1 MKHGEIVKPRARG
14 KSGFGLP
21 VAILQKLLHAPRLP
35 KPGEEYMDVPP
46 EKSQTSL
53 SNNPYTASFMSEGI
67 PYDSTTMENSI
78 SRGGGYRGSSMASME
93 ELISNTNESDLKFE
107 NSLDFD
113 DFGSSVDSFKTKKMG
128 KLKNNKVCTYI
139 YIYIYI

>member
-1 MKHGEIVKPRARG
+1 MKHGEIVKPRAHG

-35 KPGEEYMDVPP
+35 KPGEEYMDVP

-53 SNNPYTASFMSEGI
+53 SNAYTASFMSEGI
-67 PYDSTTMENSI
+67 PYDSTTMENPI
-78 SRGGGYRGSSMASME
+78 SRGGGGGGGDYRVSSMASME
-93 ELISNTNESDLKFE
+93 KLISNTESDLKFE

-113 DFGSSVDSFKTKKMG
+113 DFGSSVDSFKTKKLG
-128 KLKNNKVCTYI
+128 KLKNNKVCI
-139 YIYIYI
+139 YF